1 VNIAYGCCA
10 GSMEKLDQYVM
21 PRLEEVDVE
30 STFIVTNQTSIAV
43 AYNTILD
50 YYTDRDFDVLI
61 LLHDDLEITDPEA
74 EEKFLAALEPDVFLA
89 GVAGGGGTNGLAW
102 WTVDPVGHQ
111 RTDAMNIDFGRRTG
125 DVDLLEGSI
134 LAFSPEAVRA
144 LRFDTAYPGFHGY
157 DEIAAQAHNL
167 GKRVV
172 VADVDTHHH
181 NSMGFKSA
189 ASAEE
194 WLAADR
200 LYRKKWGV

>member
-1 VNIAYGCCA
+1 MNIIYGCCE
-10 GSMEKLDQYVM
+10 SSRVKVDQWVLPYVDE
-21 PRLEEVDVE
+21 REREYYGLRGR
-30 STFIVTNQTSIAV
+30 TSIAA
-43 AYNTILD
+43 AYNEILD
-50 YYTDRDFDVLI
+50 FYSEGQVDALI
-61 LLHDDLEITDPEA
+61 LLHDDLEIIDPDAEA
-74 EEKFLAALEPDVFLA
+74 KFMAALEPDVWLV

-102 WTVDPVGHQ
+102 WSVDPIGHQ
-111 RTDAMNIDFGRRTG
+111 RTDAQNIDFGRRTG

-134 LAFSPEAVRA
+134 LVFSPEAIQR
-144 LRFDTAYPGFHGY
+144 LRFDEEYPGFHGY
-157 DEIAAQAHNL
+157 DEIAAQAHNH

-200 LYRKKWGV
+200 RYREKWGL

>member
-1 VNIAYGCCA
+1 VRIAYGCCV
-10 GSMEKLDQYVM
+10 SSTDKLNQYVI
-21 PRLEEVDVE
+21 PRLPGHPL
-30 STFIVTNQTSIAV
+30 FIRVGQTSIAE
-43 AYNTILD
+43 AYNSILD
-50 YYTDRDFDVLI
+50 EAMTVDVEVLI

-74 EEKFLAALEPDVFLA
+74 EEKFLAALEPDVYLV

-111 RTDAMNIDFGRRTG
+111 RTDALNIDFGCRTG

-134 LAFSPEAVRA
+134 LVFSAEAVRT

-181 NSMGFKSA
+181 NSMGFKST

-200 LYRKKWGV
+200 RYREKWGI

>member
-1 VNIAYGCCA
+1 MNIAYGCCV
-10 GSMEKLDQYVM
+10 GSTDKLERYVF
-21 PRLEEVDVE
+21 PCIGDEAPLFVRVG
-30 STFIVTNQTSIAV
+30 QTSIAD
-43 AYNTILD
+43 AYNSILD
-50 YYTDRDFDVLI
+50 EALTEGIDVLI
-61 LLHDDLEITDPEA
+61 LLHDDLEITDSQA
-74 EEKFLAALEPDVFLA
+74 EEKFLAALEPDVFLV

-102 WTVDPVGHQ
+102 WSVDPVGHQ
-111 RTDAMNIDFGRRTG
+111 RTDALNIDFGSHTG

-134 LAFSPEAVRA
+134 LVFSPEAVRT

-189 ASAEE
+189 ASHEE

-200 LYRKKWGV
+200 LYREKWGV